1 MTKVVIAGGTG
12 ALGRRISDD
21 LADRGYD
28 VVVLTRSPKP
38 GRHRQVQ
45 WDGVTVGDWA
55 RELDGA
61 AVINLAGEL
70 VDRRPTPANIAL
82 LTNSRVDPTRALVEA
97 SKLLAHPVP
106 VWIQASTLAIYGDAG
121 ETRLDEASPLADGP
135 PQMTD
140 VAKDWGGSGR
150 GCKRV
155 TSGDPANQCR
165 FGEGHTGARAT
176 AVARAS
182 RTGRTRCVRSTMD
195 KLDSHRRLAVDRS
208 LGPRTRFG
216 CLGGGH
222 RDCPGSRSQFR
233 TDGRAA
239 QAPSPATCAADAR
252 CHGQN
257 RRVPSSQRRCPG
269 PDGSSCR
276 IESVG
281 GQRLPLHVSAVR
293 FSVGRSARQ
302 LTRGQAAVTASPIV
316 PVLPRRRRLP
326 FMVIQPRIP

>member
-1 MTKVVIAGGTG
+1 MAKVVIAGGTG

-97 SKLLAHPVP
+97 SKLLANPVP

-140 VAKDWGGSGR
+140 VAKDWEAAVEGANTSRVVILRTSVVLEKGTPRSSDCCCSCVSDWADASPRVGSGPV
-150 GCKRV
+150 GF
-155 TSGDPANQCR
+155 T
-165 FGEGHTGARAT
+165 
-176 AVARAS
+176 S
-182 RTGRTRCVRSTMD
+182 RTGCRSC
-195 KLDSHRRLAVDRS
+195 A
-208 LGPRTRFG
+208 
-216 CLGGGH
+216 GH
-222 RDCPGSRSQFR
+222 SNP
-233 TDGRAA
+233 
-239 QAPSPATCAADAR
+239 
-252 CHGQN
+252 
-257 RRVPSSQRRCPG
+257 
-269 PDGSSCR
+269 
-276 IESVG
+276 I
-281 GQRLPLHVSAVR
+281 RLPRAWS
-293 FSVGRSARQ
+293 S
-302 LTRGQAAVTASPIV
+302 
-316 PVLPRRRRLP
+316 RLL
-326 FMVIQPRIP
+326 RIPSETQN

>member
-140 VAKDWGGSGR
+140 VAKDWEAAVEGANASRVVILRTSVVLEKGTPALERLLLLVRLGLGGRVASGR
-150 GCKRV
+150 QW
-155 TSGDPANQCR
+155 TSWIHIDDWLSIVRWALEPVSAASGVVIATAPDPVRNSELMAGLRKHLHRPPAPPTPAVMVR
-165 FGEGHTGARAT
+165 FGAFLLRSDAALGL
-176 AVARAS
+176 
-182 RTGRTRCVRSTMD
+182 TGRHAVSKVLADNGFAFTYPRFDSA
-195 KLDSHRRLAVDRS
+195 LDDL
-208 LGPRTRFG
+208 LG
-216 CLGGGH
+216 
-222 RDCPGSRSQFR
+222 
-233 TDGRAA
+233 
-239 QAPSPATCAADAR
+239 
-252 CHGQN
+252 N
-257 RRVPSSQRRCPG
+257 
-269 PDGSSCR
+269 
-276 IESVG
+276 
-281 GQRLPLHVSAVR
+281 
-293 FSVGRSARQ
+293 
-302 LTRGQAAVTASPIV
+302 
-316 PVLPRRRRLP
+316 
-326 FMVIQPRIP
+326 

>member
-61 AVINLAGEL
+61 SVINLAGEL

-106 VWIQASTLAIYGDAG
+106 AWIQASTLAIYGDAG
-121 ETRLDEASPLADGP
+121 EARLDEDSPPADGP

-140 VAKDWGGSGR
+140 VAKDWEAAVEGANTSRVVILRTSVVLEKGTPALERLLLLVRLGLGGRVASGR
-150 GCKRV
+150 QW
-155 TSGDPANQCR
+155 TSWIHIDDWLSIVRWALEPVSAASGVVIATAPDPVRNSELMAGLRKHLHRPPAPPTPAFMVR
-165 FGEGHTGARAT
+165 FGAFLLRSDAALGL
-176 AVARAS
+176 
-182 RTGRTRCVRSTMD
+182 TGRHAVSKVLTDNGFPFTYPRFDSA
-195 KLDSHRRLAVDRS
+195 LDDL
-208 LGPRTRFG
+208 LG
-216 CLGGGH
+216 
-222 RDCPGSRSQFR
+222 
-233 TDGRAA
+233 
-239 QAPSPATCAADAR
+239 
-252 CHGQN
+252 N
-257 RRVPSSQRRCPG
+257 
-269 PDGSSCR
+269 
-276 IESVG
+276 
-281 GQRLPLHVSAVR
+281 
-293 FSVGRSARQ
+293 
-302 LTRGQAAVTASPIV
+302 
-316 PVLPRRRRLP
+316 
-326 FMVIQPRIP
+326 